1 MAISNIPVINGP
13 TFGGVIYGLNLEV
26 NYSSEPSKLTLDII
40 SKDGNYTT
48 PTLNT
53 SAQVSFGSF
62 TFNGIIWGYSFKE
75 SAQEKTLQVQI
86 IDNSIIL
93 DRYYVLLWKR
103 GIFNNLGNLTVLS
116 KKIDLSDQTTL
127 VPIKIGFAEI
137 AFVEKALGIE
147 FINRNTYTAFGNNG
161 NILYVGREKFTDSP
175 CDIPD
180 TNYSLADLASVS
192 PVSVGFTAPTN
203 YRATHEG
210 TLREVLQAWSADC
223 GFDFYWDFSSNTIKY
238 YQVDQGISTVPNITN
253 SKIIEKSISSS
264 LEGTFSQ
271 YALAYT
277 AYPKEAIKSLS
288 NSAQIIFTTTLNPFP
303 ISYFLS
309 KNNTLQ
315 SVYFPTSDE
324 GSGDDPKGG
333 EKNLWGGRTKDD
345 FLSAAFLGYI
355 CEQLRDIYIFTMS
368 SIPWWVAGLQIYD
381 PKSGSPSTT
390 ALSGQDK
397 KDFIQAL
404 KDANCIEDLKDME
417 SIDAVDLPNYS
428 IYFCEKND
436 DINSKWKE
444 LEQEILRSHGSV
456 YRLGPRSSN
465 YYYCTSTTILQV
477 ETSVDPESDEIEPK
491 TSIFKGKRVFKR
503 GGTMSH
509 DQGAAMSALGLDKE
523 DFQSALKKVEPRFID
538 LISSGIKS
546 KKYQQTKATSAIFI
560 PNVTLYKKYIKS
572 IDINIAKG
580 FNNLEPTVFDVQQS
594 ETQKTC
600 SPFDN
605 NIKANSCIGAKEE
618 AEEKQMKKLSTVKSD
633 DSSPSSGLIN
643 KYAQGANININGK
656 SLKIY
661 APSDSPYQ
669 SVCTYNY
676 STQKISTS
684 QNNQK
689 IFFNGNGGT
698 ANNVAK
704 IDVLFD
710 NVTDS
715 LTDEFSKQRVTGI
728 PTAKSISNT
737 NPKVDVTY
745 VFAGEPVGL
754 TLSPSNGLNKLDVSY
769 SSDGFKTTVG
779 FSTRPEQRTEAN
791 TFLRRIQSQFNRV
804 SFAAS

>member
-13 TFGGVIYGLNLEV
+13 SFGGVIYGLNLEV

-48 PTLNT
+48 PALNS

-75 SAQEKTLQVQI
+75 SSQEKTLQVEI

-103 GIFNNLGNLTVLS
+103 GIFNNLGNRTILT

-127 VPIKIGFAEI
+127 VPVKAGFAEI
-137 AFVEKALGIE
+137 KFEEKSLGFE
-147 FINRNTYTAFGNNG
+147 FINRDTYTAFGKNG
-161 NILYVGREKFTDSP
+161 NILYVGREKFSDSP

-180 TNYSLADLASVS
+180 TNYLLSDLASVS
-192 PVSVGFTAPTN
+192 PVPINFTAPKN
-203 YRATHEG
+203 YSATHEG
-210 TLREVLQAWSADC
+210 TLREVLQTWSADC
-223 GFDFYWDFSSNTIKY
+223 GFDFYWDFSANTIKY
-238 YQVDQGISTVPNITN
+238 YQVDQGISTVPDITH
-253 SKIIEKSISSS
+253 SKIIEKSKSSS

-288 NSAQIIFTTTLNPFP
+288 QSAQIIFTTTLNSFP
-303 ISYFLS
+303 ISYFLN

-324 GSGDDPKGG
+324 ASGDDPDASQ
-333 EKNLWGGRTKDD
+333 KNLWGGRTKDD

-355 CEQLRDIYIFTMS
+355 CEQLRDIYIFTMP
-368 SIPWWVAGLQIYD
+368 SIPWWVTGLQIYD
-381 PKSGSPSTT
+381 PKSKATSTT
-390 ALSGQDK
+390 ALTDQDK

-404 KDANCIEDLKDME
+404 KDANCLEDLKDME
-417 SIDAVDLPNYS
+417 SVDGVDLPNYN
-428 IYFCEKND
+428 IYFCDKND
-436 DINSKWKE
+436 DINGKWKE
-444 LEQEILRSHGSV
+444 LEQEILRSYGSV
-456 YRLGPRSSN
+456 YRLGPRSGS
-465 YYYCTSTTILQV
+465 YFYCTSTTIIQV
-477 ETSVDPESDEIEPK
+477 DISIDPDSSDIEPK

-503 GGTMSH
+503 GGSMSH
-509 DQGAAMSALGLDKE
+509 DQNSAMVALGLDKE
-523 DFQSALKKVEPRFID
+523 DFLSALKKVEPRLID
-538 LISSGIKS
+538 LVSSGIKS
-546 KKYQQTKATSAIFI
+546 KKYTQTKATNVIFV
-560 PNVTLYKKYIKS
+560 PNITLYKKYIKS
-572 IDINIAKG
+572 IDVNIAKG
-580 FNNLEPTVFDVQQS
+580 FNNLEATVFDVEQS

-600 SPFDN
+600 SPFDDN
-605 NIKANSCIGAKEE
+605 LKQNSCIGAKEE
-618 AEEKQMKKLSTVKSD
+618 AEEKQMKKLSTVTSD
-633 DSSPSSGLIN
+633 DSSPSSGLTN
-643 KYAQGANININGK
+643 RYAQGASISINGK

-669 SVCTYNY
+669 SVCSYNY

-684 QNNQK
+684 QNDQK

-715 LTDEFSKQRVTGI
+715 LTDEFSKQRVGGI

-737 NPKVDVTY
+737 NPKVDITY

-754 TLSPSNGLNKLDVSY
+754 TLSPSKGLNKLDVSY

-779 FSTRPEQRTEAN
+779 FSTRPEQRTEVN
-791 TFLRRIQSQFNRV
+791 TFLRKIQSQFNRV
-804 SFAAS
+804 TFAAS